1 MKINKDRAQR
11 NIDYARR
18 WLSRALKD
26 FALFKKIVPFDKR
39 TDKPVRCSDP
49 ALAVYLLQ
57 QSVEKAVKAAAI
69 ASGQYK
75 TKDFTLYYRHN
86 SLALIINLNNKIVAK
101 IKTMGLESVTKMIG
115 VDLSDGESKLSGFES
130 QIMGIAPLL
139 NKDGGKVDFKS
150 ESISLAPKVIDQILD
165 MIIRSRSL
173 TLDIIR
179 TTFNLLPKM
188 GIHKGH
194 EAIDDPDAF
203 LRNLADLIA
212 SSNPKLHSP
221 SEEQL
226 KAPIEFVKHM
236 MDAGVETSGELSRKD
251 TTMNYLGVW
260 AFSIALL
267 LLTYITYAHES
278 TSRYPLKQRGDI
290 RKGDIGCDDYDENL
304 GIVNRIGKIG
314 YVTSLTLND
323 IKDELDSLALFF
335 TIGQDRK
342 KIRNKQ

>member
-1 MKINKDRAQR
+1 
-11 NIDYARR
+11 
-18 WLSRALKD
+18 
-26 FALFKKIVPFDKR
+26 
-39 TDKPVRCSDP
+39 
-49 ALAVYLLQ
+49 
-57 QSVEKAVKAAAI
+57 
-69 ASGQYK
+69 
-75 TKDFTLYYRHN
+75 
-86 SLALIINLNNKIVAK
+86 
-101 IKTMGLESVTKMIG
+101 MGLESVTKMIG

-188 GIHKGH
+188 GL
-194 EAIDDPDAF
+194 P
-203 LRNLADLIA
+203 
-212 SSNPKLHSP
+212 
-221 SEEQL
+221 QL